1 MIRPVRLQ
9 LSRRPGFNLQAESRA
24 INGLPAINCARP
36 GLWGNMFVV
45 GHPRTP
51 TASAAVDL
59 HANMIA
65 SQQMPNFYRLGLEE
79 LPGHNL
85 ACWCDLY
92 APCHV
97 DTLLDIFGRIECTE
111 VVA

>member
-36 GLWGNMFVV
+36 HLWGNPFVV
-45 GHPRTP
+45 GHPRAP

-59 HANMIA
+59 YVNTMMRVSPH
-65 SQQMPNFYRLGLEE
+65 FYRAALET

-97 DTLLDIFGRIECTE
+97 DTLLDIFGRIECME
-111 VVA
+111 VAA

>member
-9 LSRRPGFNLQAESRA
+9 LSRRAGFNLQAESRA

-36 GLWGNMFVV
+36 HLWGNMFVV
-45 GHPRTP
+45 GHPRAP

-59 HANMIA
+59 HVNMLA
-65 SQQMPNFYRLGLEE
+65 TPMPNFYRLALEE

-97 DTLLDIFGRIECTE
+97 DNLLDIFGRLECTQ
-111 VVA
+111 VAA